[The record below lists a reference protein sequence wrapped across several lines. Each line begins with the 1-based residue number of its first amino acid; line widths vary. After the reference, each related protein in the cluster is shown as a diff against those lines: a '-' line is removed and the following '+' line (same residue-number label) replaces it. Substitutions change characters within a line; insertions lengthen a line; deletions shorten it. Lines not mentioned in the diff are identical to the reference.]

1 MNAKHLNDS
10 VLFYNEIKSV
20 KKLKAVSA
28 TIIQENTSLPNIMMT
43 VRNGGATSVKA
54 KAVFN
59 SDEVYNMVCAYNK
72 RLNEGMKVQII
83 LCKKK
88 NLFAFSI
95 QQVKNALV
103 TYLAYSIIFLGTSLF
118 MVWLVYSIVAKF

>member
-1 MNAKHLNDS
+1 MEWIVLFSLVGICCFVEFILNAKHLNDS

-83 LCKKK
+83 LCK
-88 NLFAFSI
+88 NYIL
-95 QQVKNALV
+95 
-103 TYLAYSIIFLGTSLF
+103 IFGLPL
-118 MVWLVYSIVAKF
+118 IKC